1 LQFVRILIFSEA
13 SGESRILSGK
23 GHYMSELAFLS
34 AVEQAAEIRAG
45 KISSSELL
53 QYFLERGRRLNP
65 EINAIVCTDREQA
78 EKRAEEADQAL
89 ARKEIRGPLHGL
101 PITIKDTLEAEG
113 LPCTSGAPRLK
124 DYVPQQNADVV
135 QAFVDA
141 GAVVF
146 GKTNVPIYGR
156 DFQSYN
162 DVYGQSNNPWDVS
175 RSPGGS
181 SGGAAAALSA
191 GLSALDLGSDIGG
204 SIRTPAHFCGIY
216 GHKPSYGI
224 VPQKGHIPPA
234 PGILPG
240 AHARDVD
247 IRVVG
252 PLGRSIADIELA
264 MDLLVRP
271 KAPDRRAWSIN
282 LPTPRKQSL
291 SDYKIG
297 VWLDDPACPVD
308 AAVGDRLQDAVD
320 RLCGHGAAV
329 EQARPAIDFGKSH
342 SVYLNLL
349 GAAMGVGTP
358 DKMFNKWLDEAR
370 SLSPEDEGYL
380 ARHLR
385 GATQRHRDWAV
396 QDVMR
401 QQLRQKWAD
410 FFDTYDVLICPP
422 CPVVAMKHDHQHLYD
437 RRLVINNR
445 DRPYMDAVA
454 WAGLAGVANLPATV
468 LPAGRT
474 PEGLPVG
481 MQVIGP
487 YLEDRTPIH
496 FTRLITLILGGFSPP
511 PGY

>member
-1 LQFVRILIFSEA
+1 MNEP
-13 SGESRILSGK
+13 
-23 GHYMSELAFLS
+23 AFLS
-34 AVEQAAEIRAG
+34 SVAQAALIRSG
-45 KISSSELL
+45 KISSRELL
-53 QYFLERGRRLNP
+53 QYFLERVERFNP
-65 EINAIVCTDREQA
+65 ELNAIVSTDIEQA
-78 EKRAEEADQAL
+78 KKRAGEADRAL
-89 ARKEIRGPLHGL
+89 SRKEVWGPLHGL
-101 PITIKDTLEAEG
+101 PVTIKDTLEAEG
-113 LPCTSGAPRLK
+113 LPCTSGAPKLK
-124 DYVPQQNADVV
+124 DYVPQRNADGV

-146 GKTNVPIYGR
+146 GKTNVPVYGG

-191 GLSALDLGSDIGG
+191 GLSALDMGSDTGG

-224 VPQKGHIPPA
+224 VPRKGHIPPA

-240 AHARDVD
+240 AYTREVD
-247 IRVVG
+247 LMVVG
-252 PLGRSIADIELA
+252 PLGRSISDIEMA

-271 KAPDRRAWSIN
+271 EEPDRRAWSVN
-282 LPTPRKQSL
+282 LPPPRKPSL

-308 AAVGDRLQDAVD
+308 SAVGDTLQDAVD
-320 RLCGHGAAV
+320 RLCRHGAGI
-329 EQARPAIDFGKSH
+329 EQARPAIDFADSH
-342 SVYLNLL
+342 AVYLNLL
-349 GAAMGVGTP
+349 GAVMGAGTP
-358 DKMFNKWLDEAR
+358 DKMFNKWLDEAG
-370 SLSPEDEGYL
+370 SLPPEDKSYL

-385 GATQRHRDWAV
+385 GATQRHRDWAQ

-410 FFDTYDVLICPP
+410 FFGAYDVLICPP
-422 CPVVAMKHDHQHLYD
+422 CPVAAMAHDHQPLYD
-437 RRLVINNR
+437 RRLLINNQ
-445 DRPYMDAVA
+445 DRPYMDVVA
-454 WAGLAGVANLPATV
+454 WAGLASVAKLPATV
-468 LPAGRT
+468 LPVGRT

-481 MQVIGP
+481 MQLIGP

-496 FTRLITLILGGFSPP
+496 VTRLMTLVFGGFSPP
-511 PGY
+511 PGF